1 MEIDFHSKLAQYVK
15 DKDNESAT
23 NVVIQELA
31 VALMKDRESFIE
43 VLRSA
48 GLSMEDDA
56 TDLQLI
62 NTFIDN
68 APTNK
73 KLLLGA
79 SYLVNHRNQKA
90 NFDGENEVSDAGV
103 KSAFKVM
110 DDYFSADGEAY
121 SYAGWSDAVKSIAD
135 VGGQVSGSVMA
146 TQDAKKRGSSIALSK
161 QQDARKE
168 MIKTI
173 VAKRQQEADEKAKAK
188 ERVHKTQ
195 KTLLIVG
202 ASVLGLLVIG
212 AVIYAVKKGKK

>member
-1 MEIDFHSKLAQYVK
+1 MQINFHSKLAQYVK

-23 NVVIQELA
+23 NVILQELA
-31 VALMKDRESFIE
+31 VALMKDRENFIE
-43 VLRSA
+43 VLRGA
-48 GLSMEDDA
+48 GLSVEDDA

-68 APTNK
+68 APSNK

-79 SYLVNHRNQKA
+79 SYLVNHRNQSV

-103 KSAFKVM
+103 KLSFKAM
-110 DDYFSADGEAY
+110 DDYFGADGEDY
-121 SYAGWSDAVKSIAD
+121 SYAGWSDAIKGIVD
-135 VGGQVSGSVMA
+135 VGGKITGGVMDS
-146 TQDAKKRGSSIALSK
+146 QGQKKRGSSIALSK
-161 QQDARKE
+161 QQDARRE

-173 VAKRQQEADEKAKAK
+173 TDKRNKEAEEKAKAK
-188 ERVHKTQ
+188 ERAYKTR

-212 AVIYAVKKGKK
+212 AVIYVVKKKK

>member
-1 MEIDFHSKLAQYVK
+1 MEIDFHSRLAQYVK

-23 NVVIQELA
+23 NVILQELA
-31 VALMKDRESFIE
+31 VALMKDRADFIE
-43 VLRSA
+43 VLRGS
-48 GLSMEDDA
+48 GLSVEDDA

-68 APTNK
+68 APSNK

-79 SYLVNHRNQKA
+79 SYLVNHRNQNV

-103 KSAFKVM
+103 KKSFRAM
-110 DDYFSADGEAY
+110 DDYFNCCGEEHSNVVATLVAGALKGGVDLANKITDKKSA
-121 SYAGWSDAVKSIAD
+121 
-135 VGGQVSGSVMA
+135 
-146 TQDAKKRGSSIALSK
+146 SSNALAK
-161 QQDARKE
+161 QQDARRE

-173 VAKRQQEADEKAKAK
+173 TAKRQQEADEKAKAK
-188 ERVHKTQ
+188 ERAHKTQ

-202 ASVLGLLVIG
+202 ASVLGLLIIG